1 MINEFRGKY
10 YFLSNFYS
18 CKVEWEGLT
27 YENNEAAFQSAK
39 CIKLEQR
46 KNFLGLDPSSAKRKG
61 RRVKLRDD
69 WEEVKD
75 QIMYEIVLNKFSQN
89 EELRKKLIA
98 TGDEYLEE
106 GNTWHDTYWGV
117 CNGKGK
123 KIDKVIKNKTWEQEV
138 KEESKILM
146 QVREE
151 LKLDK

>member
-61 RRVKLRDD
+61 RRVKLRND

-123 KIDKVIKNKTWEQEV
+123 NKLG
-138 KEESKILM
+138 KILM

-151 LKLDK
+151 LKLNK

>member
-1 MINEFRGKY
+1 M
-10 YFLSNFYS
+10 
-18 CKVEWEGLT
+18 
-27 YENNEAAFQSAK
+27 
-39 CIKLEQR
+39 EQR

-123 KIDKVIKNKTWEQEV
+123 NKLG
-138 KEESKILM
+138 KILM

>member
-1 MINEFRGKY
+1 M
-10 YFLSNFYS
+10 
-18 CKVEWEGLT
+18 
-27 YENNEAAFQSAK
+27 
-39 CIKLEQR
+39 EQR

-61 RRVKLRDD
+61 RRVKLRND

-106 GNTWHDTYWGV
+106 GNTWYDTYWGV

-123 KIDKVIKNKTWEQEV
+123 NKLG
-138 KEESKILM
+138 KILM

-151 LKLDK
+151 LRVDK